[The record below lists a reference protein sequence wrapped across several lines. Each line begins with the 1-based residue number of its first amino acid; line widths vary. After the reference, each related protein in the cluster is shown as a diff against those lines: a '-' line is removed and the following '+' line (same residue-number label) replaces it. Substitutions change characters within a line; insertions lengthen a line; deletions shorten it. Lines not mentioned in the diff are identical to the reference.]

1 MENDKNLDFE
11 DDSSQKETEFSNESS
26 SRARNRTVMLT
37 PEITGQVRA
46 RIAQEL
52 EQGYTSPG
60 AKPSAAFEAAGSP
73 LPSSTYVPAGPPRG
87 APDAGDFKPVS
98 AAVGA
103 VAPSAAA
110 GKQGIAWHKET
121 PVVGFLVSFDANPN
135 GDVYELRTGRV
146 MITSQAAPGSNCLV
160 IKDDSVSPMH
170 AIMRV
175 SAGGEI
181 QVLDQLS
188 EFGTKIQRFGS
199 TEEEQLS
206 GDKGS
211 VEHGDIIKF
220 GNRKFHVCVI
230 AVSEGA

>member
-1 MENDKNLDFE
+1 MDNEKNLNFDAAPA
-11 DDSSQKETEFSNESS
+11 QKEGEFTNESS

-52 EQGYTSPG
+52 EQGFSSPG
-60 AKPSAAFEAAGSP
+60 AKASSGGFEPVGNAGS
-73 LPSSTYVPAGPPRG
+73 TYAPAGAPR
-87 APDAGDFKPVS
+87 AESGDFKPVAP
-98 AAVGA
+98 AA
-103 VAPSAAA
+103 STS
-110 GKQGIAWHKET
+110 KQGIAWAKET
-121 PVVGFLVSFDANPN
+121 PIVGFLVSFDANPN
-135 GDVYELRTGRV
+135 GDVYELRSGRV
-146 MITSQAAPGSNCLV
+146 MITSQAAPGSSCLV
-160 IKDDSVSPMH
+160 VKDDSVSPMH

-175 SAGGEI
+175 SSGGEI

-206 GDKGS
+206 GDKGA

-220 GNRKFHVCVI
+220 GNRKFHVCII
-230 AVSEGA
+230 AVGEAA

>member
-1 MENDKNLDFE
+1 MDNEKNLNFDTPP
-11 DDSSQKETEFSNESS
+11 QKESEFSNESS

-52 EQGYTSPG
+52 EQGYTTPG

-73 LPSSTYVPAGPPRG
+73 LPSSTYAPAGQAR
-87 APDAGDFKPVS
+87 ASDAGDFKPVVGGATT
-98 AAVGA
+98 AATSR
-103 VAPSAAA
+103 P
-110 GKQGIAWHKET
+110 GISWQKET
-121 PVVGFLVSFDANPN
+121 PVVGFLISFDVNPN
-135 GDVYELRTGRV
+135 GDVFDLRSGRV

-170 AIMRV
+170 AIMRI
-175 SAGGEI
+175 SSGGEI

-188 EFGTKIQRFGS
+188 EFGTKIMRFGS

-206 GDKGS
+206 GDKGA

-230 AVSEGA
+230 AVGEGA

>member
-1 MENDKNLDFE
+1 MDNEKNLNFDAGTA
-11 DDSSQKETEFSNESS
+11 SQKEGDFSSESS

-46 RIAQEL
+46 RIAQEI
-52 EQGYTSPG
+52 EQGHPATPARAPG
-60 AKPSAAFEAAGSP
+60 GGFESVAGAGS
-73 LPSSTYVPAGPPRG
+73 TYAPAGGRS
-87 APDAGDFKPVS
+87 APASDPGDFKPVQS
-98 AAVGA
+98 M
-103 VAPSAAA
+103 APAKA
-110 GKQGIAWHKET
+110 GIAWQKET
-121 PVVGFLVSFDANPN
+121 PVVGFLVSFDVNPN

-175 SAGGEI
+175 SGSGEI

-211 VEHGDIIKF
+211 VEHGDVIKF

-230 AVSEGA
+230 AMGEGA

>member
-1 MENDKNLDFE
+1 MDNEKNLNFE
-11 DDSSQKETEFSNESS
+11 NAPQKESEFSNESS

-52 EQGYTSPG
+52 EQGYTTPG

-73 LPSSTYVPAGPPRG
+73 LPQSTYAPAGGQRG
-87 APDAGDFKPVS
+87 AQDSSDFKPVAP
-98 AAVGA
+98 AAGQ
-103 VAPSAAA
+103 AAA
-110 GKQGIAWHKET
+110 KQGIAWQKET
-121 PVVGFLVSFDANPN
+121 RIVGFLISFDANPN
-135 GDVYELRTGRV
+135 GDVYELRSGRV

-175 SAGGEI
+175 SSSGEI

-206 GDKGS
+206 GDKGA

-230 AVSEGA
+230 AVGEGA

>member
-1 MENDKNLDFE
+1 MDNEKNLNFDPPA
-11 DDSSQKETEFSNESS
+11 QKETEFSNESS

-52 EQGYTSPG
+52 EQGYTTPG

-73 LPSSTYVPAGPPRG
+73 LPASTYAPAGQRS
-87 APDAGDFKPVS
+87 ASDTGDFKPV
-98 AAVGA
+98 
-103 VAPSAAA
+103 APAAA
-110 GKQGIAWHKET
+110 APVQSSKPGITWQKET
-121 PVVGFLVSFDANPN
+121 KIVGFLISFDSNPN
-135 GDVYELRTGRV
+135 GDVYELRSGRV

-160 IKDDSVSPMH
+160 VKDDSVSPMH

-175 SAGGEI
+175 SSSGEI

-206 GDKGS
+206 GDKGA

-220 GNRKFHVCVI
+220 GNRKFHVCII
-230 AVSEGA
+230 AVGEEA

>member
-1 MENDKNLDFE
+1 MDNEKNLNFE
-11 DDSSQKETEFSNESS
+11 GPAGQKEGDFTNESS

-46 RIAQEL
+46 RIQQEM
-52 EQGYTSPG
+52 EQGYSSPG
-60 AKPSAAFEAAGSP
+60 AKPSAAFEAAGSA
-73 LPSSTYVPAGPPRG
+73 LPGSTYAPAGAPRS
-87 APDAGDFKPVS
+87 AGDSDFKPV
-98 AAVGA
+98 
-103 VAPSAAA
+103 APAAA
-110 GKQGIAWHKET
+110 AAKPGIAWQKET
-121 PVVGFLVSFDANPN
+121 RIVGFLVSFDSNPN
-135 GDVYELRTGRV
+135 GDVYELRSGRV

-199 TEEEQLS
+199 SEEEQLS

-211 VEHGDIIKF
+211 VEHGDVIKF

-230 AVSEGA
+230 AVGEGA

>member
-1 MENDKNLDFE
+1 MENEKNLNFDAAAGG
-11 DDSSQKETEFSNESS
+11 QKEGEFSNESS

-46 RIAQEL
+46 RIAQEM
-52 EQGYTSPG
+52 EQGFTPAAKPGAGFETPGSGTGSTYAPAGRTPSPG
-60 AKPSAAFEAAGSP
+60 DSGE
-73 LPSSTYVPAGPPRG
+73 
-87 APDAGDFKPVS
+87 FKPVQAS
-98 AAVGA
+98 AGPAKA
-103 VAPSAAA
+103 
-110 GKQGIAWHKET
+110 GIAWQKET
-121 PVVGFLVSFDANPN
+121 PIVGFLVSFDVNPN

-160 IKDDSVSPMH
+160 IKDDTVSPMH

-175 SAGGEI
+175 SGSGEI

-188 EFGTKIQRFGS
+188 EFGTKIQRFGA

-220 GNRKFHVCVI
+220 GNRKFHVCII
-230 AVSEGA
+230 ALGENG